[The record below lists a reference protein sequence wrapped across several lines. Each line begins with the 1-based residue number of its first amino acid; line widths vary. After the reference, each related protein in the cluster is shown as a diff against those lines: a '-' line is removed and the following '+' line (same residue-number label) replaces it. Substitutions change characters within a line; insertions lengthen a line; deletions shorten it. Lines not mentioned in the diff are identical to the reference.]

1 MNVKAF
7 LQSESLLPDE
17 TKKASAQMNR
27 GEKIAYIMEKY
38 FVMSAKERAEL
49 EHYADYLLSK
59 RSK

>member
-17 TKKASAQMNR
+17 TKKAPAQMNR

-38 FVMSAKERAEL
+38 SVMSAKE
-49 EHYADYLLSK
+49 S
-59 RSK
+59 